1 MSIGPISAASLGQD
15 SAFATVQ
22 NDLNNS
28 ASAAQVN
35 EDTAAAQSIQLAEGI
50 LGTLNAN
57 TVSSSIDRTT
67 ALLQSV
73 YARQSGLDVFA

>member
-1 MSIGPISAASLGQD
+1 LGTDLSTLSSALTSGDLSTTQ
-15 SAFATVQ
+15 SAY
-22 NDLNNS
+22 
-28 ASAAQVN
+28 AAQIN
-35 EDTAAAQSIQLAEGI
+35 EGTAAAQSIQLAEGI